1 MLAEIIENLARTL
14 PPGSQIEMEAEVAGS
29 QLKVQLR
36 YDRDSAAARLD
47 SLKSIGQ
54 LLTFQPETGSFGLNL
69 DVTKNLFQAIGGKL
83 TIRQRSQRAEVMTI
97 FLPLESSPTRDR

>member
-14 PPGSQIEMEAEVAGS
+14 PAGSRIDMEAETAGS

-36 YDRDSAAARLD
+36 YDAMGAATRLE

-69 DVTKNLFQAIGGKL
+69 HVTKNLFQAIGGKL
-83 TIRQRSQRAEVMTI
+83 TIRQRPQRGEVMTI
-97 FLPLESSPTRDR
+97 FLPLQ